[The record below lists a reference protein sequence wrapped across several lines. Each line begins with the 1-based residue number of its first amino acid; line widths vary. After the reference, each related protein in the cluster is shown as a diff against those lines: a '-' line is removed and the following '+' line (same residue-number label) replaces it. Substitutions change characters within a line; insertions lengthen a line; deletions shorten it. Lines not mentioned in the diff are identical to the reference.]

1 MARCM
6 MVIGEDV
13 FEVNFKIVATL
24 VILPVMAREWLINTD
39 AAKTGTIDLSTIE
52 KVREID

>member
-1 MARCM
+1 